1 MGQGWATTDEMVGW
15 CHQPNGRGS
24 EQTPGD
30 SEEQGSLA
38 CVLKVTESQMRLSD

>member
-30 SEEQGSLA
+30 SEEQVSLA
-38 CVLKVTESQMRLSD
+38 YGSPLDCKELYMT